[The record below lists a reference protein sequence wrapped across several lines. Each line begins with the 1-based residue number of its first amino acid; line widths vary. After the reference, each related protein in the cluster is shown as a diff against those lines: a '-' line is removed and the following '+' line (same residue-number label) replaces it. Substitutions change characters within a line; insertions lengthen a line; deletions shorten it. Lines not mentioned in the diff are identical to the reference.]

1 MFSAWHGGTWIAT
14 GSPAGTATLKLPQIS
29 VSYPRMPDWRDRL
42 DVEALRETAQR
53 AWPSIRPYVP
63 AFAITMGVIALPL
76 VLLYLMPL
84 VLGLFAPKLDPAID
98 LYAVNRPLAFT
109 FLDVEGNEVG
119 HRGAVVGERLKLDEM
134 PAYLPAAFIAMEDR
148 RFYYH
153 NGIDPL
159 GLGRALLLDLRARRW
174 VAGGSTISQQ
184 TAKIVYTNQQRTMS
198 RKLTEL
204 IDAAGLEKTLSKQQI
219 LQLYLNRIYLGS
231 GAYGVDG
238 AARVYF
244 GTTARHLTLAQAA
257 MLATLTRAPSVF
269 SPRRDLLKAQQR
281 ASLVLDSMVEN
292 HAITE
297 SDATEARAHPA
308 EIIDR
313 ASVDARNY
321 FLDTAA
327 DEATR
332 LATTNG
338 VAPSADMVV
347 HTTLEPKVQEA
358 ARLAALQTINKYGKK
373 TRTTEAAVVMMKPDG
388 AVSALIGGVDYRDS
402 VFNRAT
408 QAHRQPGSAFKP
420 FVYLAALEAGLSPWE
435 TRDDEAVDIGG
446 YRPTNFGGKSYGTL
460 TLADALAHSVNTI
473 TVNLAQEIGVPKVVE
488 AAKRLGITSPL
499 EANASLALG
508 TNEVTPLELTAAYA
522 AFANGGYRVTPYM
535 VTEVDISNKTVYQRH
550 APPPP
555 RVIDEAVDR
564 DLTAMLYKVVI
575 GGTGGYA
582 SLHGREAA
590 GKTGTTQDS
599 HDAWFVG
606 FTTDYVAA
614 AWVGND
620 DSSPTRGVT
629 GGTLPAYIW
638 RDAMLAAEKGLP
650 NRPLSRSV
658 EPPPDEME
666 IAASGPSWD
675 GHDDENLNKLP
686 NLPSAEPDQ
695 PKRERRHRG
704 GLLGWLFGDDDDEE
718 AAPPPQQQHNS
729 GR

>member
-1 MFSAWHGGTWIAT
+1 MSERQDPPNSGE
-14 GSPAGTATLKLPQIS
+14 
-29 VSYPRMPDWRDRL
+29 WRRL
-42 DVEALRETAQR
+42 ARVAE
-53 AWPSIRPYVP
+53 PYAS
-63 AFAITMGVIALPL
+63 AFAIAMAVIAVPL
-76 VLLYLMPL
+76 ALLYLTPL
-84 VLGLFAPKLDPAID
+84 ALGLFAPKLNPKID

-109 FLDVEGNEVG
+109 FLDANGTEVG
-119 HRGAVVGERLKLDEM
+119 HRGAIVGERLKLAEM

-148 RFYYH
+148 RFYSH

-198 RKLTEL
+198 RKLNEL
-204 IDAAGLEKTLSKQQI
+204 IDAAGLEKTLSKEQI

-244 GTTARHLTLAQAA
+244 GTSARRLTLAQAA

-281 ASLVLDSMVEN
+281 ASLVLDSMVDN
-292 HAITE
+292 GAITE
-297 SDATEARAHPA
+297 ADATAARAQPA
-308 EIIDR
+308 AIIDR

-321 FLDTAA
+321 FLDSAA

-332 LATTNG
+332 MATVNG
-338 VAPSADMVV
+338 TAPGADMVV

-358 ARLAALQTINKYGKK
+358 ARLAALRTLSKYGKK
-373 TRTTEAAVVMMKPDG
+373 TRTSEAAVVIMKPDG

-420 FVYLAALEAGLSPWE
+420 FVYLAALESGITPWE
-435 TRDDEAVDIGG
+435 TRDDEAVDING
-446 YRPTNFGGKSYGTL
+446 YKPTNFGGKSYGTL

-473 TVNLAQEIGVPKVVE
+473 TVNLAQEVGVRNVVT
-488 AAKRLGITSPL
+488 AAQRVGITSPL
-499 EANASLALG
+499 QANASLALG

-522 AFANGGYRVTPYM
+522 AFANGGYRVSPYL
-535 VTEVDISNKTVYQRH
+535 VTEVDIGDKPVYLRH
-550 APPPP
+550 APPPA
-555 RVIDEAVDR
+555 RVIAQSVDR
-564 DLTAMLYKVVI
+564 DMTAMLYGVVVN
-575 GGTGGYA
+575 GTGGYA

-620 DSSPTRGVT
+620 DASPTRGVT

-638 RDAMLAAEKGLP
+638 RDAMLAAEQGLP
-650 NRPLSRSV
+650 LKALDKSV
-658 EPPPDEME
+658 QPPPEDLEMV
-666 IAASGPSWD
+666 ASGATWD
-675 GHDDENLNKLP
+675 GRDDESLKHLP
-686 NLPSAEPDQ
+686 NLPPEEPQ
-695 PKRERRHRG
+695 PRTERRHRG
-704 GLLGWLFGDDDDEE
+704 GLLGWLFGDDDDDET
-718 AAPPPQQQHNS
+718 PPPSRNDS
-729 GR
+729 GH

>member
-1 MFSAWHGGTWIAT
+1 MAERPDP
-14 GSPAGTATLKLPQIS
+14 SPSNGWRQLAKAG
-29 VSYPRMPDWRDRL
+29 
-42 DVEALRETAQR
+42 E
-53 AWPSIRPYVP
+53 PYAP
-63 AFAITMGVIALPL
+63 AFAIVMALIAVPL
-76 VLLYLMPL
+76 ALLYLTPL
-84 VLGLFAPKLDPAID
+84 VLGLFAPRLDPSID

-109 FLDVEGNEVG
+109 FLDVSGNEVG
-119 HRGAVVGERLKLDEM
+119 HRGAIVGERLKLDEM

-159 GLGRALLLDLRARRW
+159 GLGRALLLDLRARHY
-174 VAGGSTISQQ
+174 VSGGSTISQQ

-198 RKLTEL
+198 RKLVEL

-244 GTTARHLTLAQAA
+244 GTGARHLTLAQAA

-269 SPRRDLLKAQQR
+269 SPRRDLLRAQQR

-292 HAITE
+292 GAI
-297 SDATEARAHPA
+297 SQSAADEARAHPA
-308 EIIDR
+308 VITDR
-313 ASVDARNY
+313 ASSEARNY
-321 FLDTAA
+321 FLDAAA
-327 DEATR
+327 DEATKM
-332 LATTNG
+332 ATVNG
-338 VAPSADMVV
+338 APPSADMIV
-347 HTTLEPKVQEA
+347 HTTLEPKVQEG
-358 ARLAALQTINKYGKK
+358 ARLAALRTINKSGKK
-373 TRTTEAAVVMMKPDG
+373 TRTTEAAVVIMKPDG
-388 AVSALIGGVDYRDS
+388 AVSAMIGGVDYQDS

-420 FVYLAALEAGLSPWE
+420 FVYLAALESGLSPWE
-435 TRDDEAVDIGG
+435 TRDDEAVDING
-446 YRPTNFGGKSYGTL
+446 YKPTNFGGKSYGTL

-473 TVNLAQEIGVPKVVE
+473 TVNLAQEIGVRNVVA
-488 AAKRLGITSPL
+488 AAKRVGITSPL

-508 TNEVTPLELTAAYA
+508 TSEVTPLELTAAYA
-522 AFANGGYRVTPYM
+522 AFANGGYRVSPYL
-535 VTEVDISNKTVYQRH
+535 VTEVDIGSKTVFQRH
-550 APPPP
+550 APPQQ
-555 RVIDEAVDR
+555 RVIAQSVDR
-564 DLTAMLYKVVI
+564 DLTAMLYGVVVS
-575 GGTGGYA
+575 GTGGYA

-638 RDAMLAAEKGLP
+638 RDAMLVAEQGM
-650 NRPLSRSV
+650 PLKPLDKSV
-658 EPPPDEME
+658 QPPPEDQELL
-666 IAASGPSWD
+666 ASGATWD
-675 GHDDENLNKLP
+675 GRDDETLSSRTPDLP
-686 NLPSAEPDQ
+686 AEEPQ
-695 PKRERRHRG
+695 PQRPERHRG
-704 GLLGWLFGDDDDEE
+704 GLLGWLFGSSDDDNN
-718 AAPPPQQQHNS
+718 APPPPRGDS

>member
-1 MFSAWHGGTWIAT
+1 
-14 GSPAGTATLKLPQIS
+14 
-29 VSYPRMPDWRDRL
+29 MPDWRDRL
-42 DVEALRETAQR
+42 TSEDFRKARAGWGALC
-53 AWPSIRPYVP
+53 P
-63 AFAITMGVIALPL
+63 AFAIAMAAIAVPL
-76 VLLYLMPL
+76 ALLYLTPL
-84 VLGLFAPKLDPAID
+84 VLGLFAAKLDPAVD

-109 FLDVEGNEVG
+109 FLDAEGNDVG
-119 HRGAVVGERLKLDEM
+119 HRGAIVGDRLKLEEM

-148 RFYYH
+148 RFYSH

-159 GLGRALLLDLRARRW
+159 GLVRALLLDLRARRW

-198 RKLTEL
+198 RKLAEL
-204 IDAAGLEKTLSKQQI
+204 IDAAGLEKSLTKQQI

-244 GTTARHLTLAQAA
+244 GTSARELTLAQAA

-269 SPRRDLLKAQQR
+269 SPRRDLLRAQQR
-281 ASLVLDSMVEN
+281 ASLVLDSMVDN
-292 HAITE
+292 GAITE
-297 SDATEARAHPA
+297 SEATEARAHPA
-308 EIIDR
+308 VISDR

-327 DEATR
+327 DEATKM
-332 LATTNG
+332 ATVNG
-338 VAPSADMVV
+338 VAPSADLVV

-358 ARLAALQTINKYGKK
+358 ARLAALHTLNKYGKK
-373 TRTTEAAVVMMKPDG
+373 TRTSEAAVVMMKPDG
-388 AVSALIGGVDYRDS
+388 AVSAMIGGIDYRDS

-420 FVYLAALEAGLSPWE
+420 FVYLAALEDGKSPWE
-435 TRDDEAVDIGG
+435 TRDDVAVDIGN
-446 YRPTNFGGKSYGTL
+446 YHPTNFGGKNYGTL

-473 TVNLAQEIGVPKVVE
+473 TVNLAQEIGVPKVVA

-522 AFANGGYRVTPYM
+522 AFANGGYRVTPYL
-535 VTEVDISNKTVYQRH
+535 VTRVDISGKLVYQRQ
-550 APPPP
+550 APKPQ
-555 RVIDEAVDR
+555 RVIDEQIVR
-564 DLTAMLYKVVI
+564 DLTAMLYGVVI

-582 SLHGREAA
+582 SLHGREAG

-606 FTTDYVAA
+606 YTSDYVAA

-620 DSSPTRGVT
+620 DSSPTKGVT

-638 RDAMLAAEKGLP
+638 RDAMLVAEQGKP
-650 NRPLSRSV
+650 YHPLDKSV
-658 EPPPDEME
+658 QPPPEE
-666 IAASGPSWD
+666 QELVASGATWD
-675 GHDDENLNKLP
+675 GHDDEVAERTPDLP
-686 NLPSAEPDQ
+686 PQDEEPQ
-695 PKRERRHRG
+695 RPQKRRSG
-704 GLLGWLFGDDDDEE
+704 GLLGWLFGSGNDDDDN
-718 AAPPPQQQHNS
+718 APPPPPRR
-729 GR
+729 GAYPDR

>member
-1 MFSAWHGGTWIAT
+1 MAER
-14 GSPAGTATLKLPQIS
+14 PNLPTS
-29 VSYPRMPDWRDRL
+29 DD
-42 DVEALRETAQR
+42 LRQLAKAAE
-53 AWPSIRPYVP
+53 PYAP
-63 AFAITMGVIALPL
+63 AFAITMAVIAVPL
-76 VLLYLMPL
+76 ALLYLTPL
-84 VLGLFAPKLDPAID
+84 VLGLFAPRLDPNID

-109 FLDVEGNEVG
+109 FLDVGGNEVG
-119 HRGAVVGERLKLDEM
+119 HRGAIVGERLKLEEM
-134 PAYLPAAFIAMEDR
+134 PDFLPAAFIAMEDR
-148 RFYYH
+148 RFYHH

-159 GLGRALLLDLRARRW
+159 GLGRALLLDLRARHW
-174 VAGGSTISQQ
+174 VSGGSTISQQ

-198 RKLTEL
+198 RKLIEL
-204 IDAAGLEKTLSKQQI
+204 IDAAGLEKSLSKQQI

-244 GTTARHLTLAQAA
+244 GSGARHLTLAQAA

-269 SPRRDLLKAQQR
+269 SPRRDLLRAQQR

-292 HAITE
+292 GAITQAAA
-297 SDATEARAHPA
+297 DEARAHPA
-308 EIIDR
+308 VITDR
-313 ASVDARNY
+313 ASSEARNY
-321 FLDTAA
+321 FLDAAA

-332 LATTNG
+332 VATVNG
-338 VAPSADMVV
+338 VAPSADMMV

-358 ARLAALQTINKYGKK
+358 ARLAALRTINRLGKK
-373 TRTTEAAVVMMKPDG
+373 TRTSEAAVVMMKPDG
-388 AVSALIGGVDYRDS
+388 AVSALIGGVDYQDS

-420 FVYLAALEAGLSPWE
+420 FVYLAALESGLSPWE
-435 TRDDEAVDIGG
+435 TRDDEAVDING
-446 YRPTNFGGKSYGTL
+446 YKPANFGGKSYGTL

-473 TVNLAQEIGVPKVVE
+473 TVNLAQEVGVRNVV
-488 AAKRLGITSPL
+488 AAARRLGITSPL

-508 TNEVTPLELTAAYA
+508 TSEVTPLELTAAYA
-522 AFANGGYRVTPYM
+522 AFANGGYRVSPYM
-535 VTEVDISNKTVYQRH
+535 VTQVDIGSKTVYQRH
-550 APPPP
+550 VPPPP
-555 RVIDEAVDR
+555 RVIAQSVNR
-564 DLTAMLYKVVI
+564 DLTAMLYGVI
-575 GGTGGYA
+575 LNGTGGYA

-638 RDAMLAAEKGLP
+638 RDAMLAAEQGLP
-650 NRPLSRSV
+650 LKPLDKSV
-658 EPPPDEME
+658 QPPPEDQTLM
-666 IAASGPSWD
+666 ASGATWD
-675 GHDDENLNKLP
+675 GRDDESLNHLP
-686 NLPSAEPDQ
+686 NLPAEEPQ
-695 PKRERRHRG
+695 QQQRPERHRG
-704 GLLGWLFGDDDDEE
+704 GLLGWLFGSNDDDQDT
-718 AAPPPQQQHNS
+718 QQAQPRRDDS

>member
-1 MFSAWHGGTWIAT
+1 
-14 GSPAGTATLKLPQIS
+14 
-29 VSYPRMPDWRDRL
+29 MPDWRDRL
-42 DVEALRETAQR
+42 DVEALREAAQR
-53 AWPSIRPYVP
+53 ATPLIRPFVP
-63 AFAITMGVIALPL
+63 AFAITMGVIAFPL
-76 VLLYLMPL
+76 ALLYLTPL
-84 VLGLFAPKLDPAID
+84 ALGLFAPKLDPAVD

-109 FLDVEGNEVG
+109 FLDVDGNDVG
-119 HRGAVVGERLKLDEM
+119 HRGAIVGERLKLGEM
-134 PAYLPAAFIAMEDR
+134 PSYLPAAFIAMEDR
-148 RFYYH
+148 RFYHH

-159 GLGRALLLDLRARRW
+159 GLARALLLDLRARRV

-204 IDAAGLEKTLSKQQI
+204 IDAAGLEKTLSKEQI

-244 GTTARHLTLAQAA
+244 GTSARNLTLAQAA

-292 HAITE
+292 GAITE
-297 SDATEARAHPA
+297 ADATSARAHPA

-327 DEATR
+327 DEATK
-332 LATTNG
+332 LTTMNG
-338 VAPSADMVV
+338 VPPHADLVV

-358 ARLAALQTINKYGKK
+358 SRLAALRTINKYGKK
-373 TRTTEAAVVMMKPDG
+373 TRTGEAAVVMMKPDG
-388 AVSALIGGVDYRDS
+388 AVSALIGGIDYRDS

-420 FVYLAALEAGLSPWE
+420 FVYLAALEAGKSPWE

-446 YRPTNFGGKSYGTL
+446 YRPANFGGKSYGTL

-473 TVNLAQEIGVPKVVE
+473 TVNLAQEIGMPKVVA

-508 TNEVTPLELTAAYA
+508 TSEVTPIELTAAYA
-522 AFANGGYRVTPYM
+522 PFANGGYRVTPYL
-535 VTEVDISNKTVYQRH
+535 VTEVDIANRIVYQRQA
-550 APPPP
+550 APPQ
-555 RVIDEAVDR
+555 RVIDEDVDR
-564 DLTAMLYKVVI
+564 DMNAMLYGVVVS
-575 GGTGGYA
+575 GTGGYS

-606 FTTDYVAA
+606 YTTDYVAA

-638 RDAMLAAEKGLP
+638 RDAMLAAEQGKP
-650 NRPLSRSV
+650 YHPLERSV
-658 EPPPDEME
+658 QPPPEAFD
-666 IAASGPSWD
+666 IASSGATWD
-675 GHDDENLNKLP
+675 GRDDESFGRPP
-686 NLPSAEPDQ
+686 NLPPEESEP
-695 PKRERRHRG
+695 PRRERHHRG
-704 GLLGWLFGDDDDEE
+704 GLLGWLFGDDDGGDD
-718 AAPPPQQQHNS
+718 APPRRDDS

>member
-1 MFSAWHGGTWIAT
+1 
-14 GSPAGTATLKLPQIS
+14 
-29 VSYPRMPDWRDRL
+29 MPDWRDRL
-42 DVEALRETAQR
+42 DVEALRDAAQR
-53 AWPSIRPYVP
+53 ANPYIKPFAP
-63 AFAITMGVIALPL
+63 AFAITMAVIAIPL
-76 VLLYLMPL
+76 AFLYLTPL
-84 VLGLFAPKLDPAID
+84 VLGLFAPRLDPTID

-109 FLDVEGNEVG
+109 FLDADGNDVG
-119 HRGAVVGERLKLDEM
+119 HRGAIVGERLKLDEM
-134 PAYLPAAFIAMEDR
+134 PSYLPAAFIAMEDR
-148 RFYYH
+148 RFYHH

-159 GLGRALLLDLRARRW
+159 GLARALLLDLRARRV

-204 IDAAGLEKTLSKQQI
+204 IDAAGLEKSLSKQQI

-244 GTTARHLTLAQAA
+244 GTGARNLTLAQAA

-269 SPRRDLLKAQQR
+269 SPRRDLLRAQQR
-281 ASLVLDSMVEN
+281 ASLVLDSMVDN
-292 HAITE
+292 GAITE
-297 SDATEARAHPA
+297 ADAAQARAHPA
-308 EIIDR
+308 EISDR
-313 ASVDARNY
+313 AGMDARNY
-321 FLDTAA
+321 FLDSAA

-332 LATTNG
+332 LTTVNG
-338 VAPSADMVV
+338 APPRADLVV

-358 ARLAALQTINKYGKK
+358 ARLAALRTINKYGKK
-373 TRTTEAAVVMMKPDG
+373 TRTSEAAVVMMRLDG
-388 AVSALIGGVDYRDS
+388 AVSAMIGGIDYRDS

-446 YRPTNFGGKSYGTL
+446 YRPANFGGKSYGTL

-473 TVNLAQEIGVPKVVE
+473 TVNLGQEIGMKNVVA

-508 TNEVTPLELTAAYA
+508 TSEVTPIELTAAYA
-522 AFANGGYRVTPYM
+522 PFANGGFRVTPYL
-535 VTEVDISNKTVYQRH
+535 VTQVDIGNKVVYQRQ
-550 APPPP
+550 AQPPQ
-555 RVIDEAVDR
+555 RVIDENVNR
-564 DLTAMLYKVVI
+564 DMNAMLYGVVAS
-575 GGTGGYA
+575 GTGGYA

-638 RDAMLAAEKGLP
+638 RDAMLVAEQGKP
-650 NRPLSRSV
+650 YRPLNRSV
-658 EPPPDEME
+658 QPPPEAFD
-666 IAASGPSWD
+666 IASSGAGWD
-675 GHDDENLNKLP
+675 GRDDESFGRPP
-686 NLPSAEPDQ
+686 NLPAEENEP
-695 PKRERRHRG
+695 PRRERHHRG
-704 GLLGWLFGDDDDEE
+704 GLLGWLFGDDDDDN
-718 AAPPPQQQHNS
+718 APPPRRDDPRRDDS

>member
-1 MFSAWHGGTWIAT
+1 MPERPEPQDNSGWRKLAQ
-14 GSPAGTATLKLPQIS
+14 AG
-29 VSYPRMPDWRDRL
+29 
-42 DVEALRETAQR
+42 E
-53 AWPSIRPYVP
+53 PYAP
-63 AFAITMGVIALPL
+63 AFAIAMAIIAVPL
-76 VLLYLMPL
+76 ALLYLTPL
-84 VLGLFAPKLDPAID
+84 VLGLFAPALDPAID

-109 FLDVEGNEVG
+109 FLDAAGNDVG
-119 HRGAVVGERLKLDEM
+119 HRGAIVGERLKLTEM

-148 RFYYH
+148 RFYSH

-159 GLGRALLLDLRARRW
+159 GLGRALLLDLRARHW

-184 TAKIVYTNQQRTMS
+184 TAKIVYTQQQRTMS

-244 GTTARHLTLAQAA
+244 GTGARNLSLAQAA

-269 SPRRDLLKAQQR
+269 SPRRDLLRAQQR
-281 ASLVLDSMVEN
+281 ASLVLDSMVDN
-292 HAITE
+292 GAITE
-297 SDATEARAHPA
+297 SQAAEARAHPA
-308 EIIDR
+308 VITDR
-313 ASVDARNY
+313 AGTDARNY
-321 FLDTAA
+321 FLDAAA

-332 LATTNG
+332 MATVNG

-347 HTTLEPKVQEA
+347 HTTLEPKVQEG
-358 ARLAALQTINKYGKK
+358 ARLAALRTINKSGKK
-373 TRTTEAAVVMMKPDG
+373 TRTSEAAVVVMKTDG
-388 AVSALIGGVDYRDS
+388 AVSAMIGGVDYQDS

-420 FVYLAALEAGLSPWE
+420 FVYLAALESGLSPWE

-446 YRPTNFGGKSYGTL
+446 YKPTNFGGKSYGTL

-473 TVNLAQEIGVPKVVE
+473 TVNLAQEVGVRKVVE
-488 AAKRLGITSPL
+488 AAKRVGITSPL
-499 EANASLALG
+499 QANASLALG
-508 TNEVTPLELTAAYA
+508 TSEVTPLELTAAYA
-522 AFANGGYRVTPYM
+522 AFANGGYRVAPYM
-535 VTEVDISNKTVYQRH
+535 VTEVDIAGKPVYQRH
-550 APPPP
+550 VPPPP
-555 RVIDEAVDR
+555 RVIEQSVNR
-564 DLTAMLYKVVI
+564 DLTAMLYGVVVS
-575 GGTGGYA
+575 GTGGYA

-638 RDAMLAAEKGLP
+638 RDTMLVAEQGLP
-650 NRPLSRSV
+650 LKPLDKSV
-658 EPPPDEME
+658 QPPPEE
-666 IAASGPSWD
+666 QELVASGAAWD
-675 GHDDENLNKLP
+675 GHDDEVAERTPDLP
-686 NLPSAEPDQ
+686 PQDEEPQ
-695 PKRERRHRG
+695 RPQKRRSG
-704 GLLGWLFGDDDDEE
+704 GLLGWLFGSGDDDEN
-718 AAPPPQQQHNS
+718 APPPPPRR
-729 GR
+729 GYPDR